1 MIAIFFLHA
10 PLLCVGDSMY
20 CTLCCYVHFPPPVL
34 CSVQSFLFQDLPSV
48 ELSGDSFIYIFA
60 LSL

>member
-1 MIAIFFLHA
+1 M
-10 PLLCVGDSMY
+10 LLCCVLVTVCTVLYAVMY
-20 CTLCCYVHFPPPVL
+20 TFPPPVL